1 MVKRN
6 SSILRSHNFFNVI
19 FVLHTLSL
27 LLVVVMCMS
36 STWPLSLFAST
47 VINAYQSDIQVS
59 FFTTWWQQ
67 RAHLT
72 LVFPLSF
79 SLPCVFR
86 GRWKP
91 AGYGRCCRT
100 STRLLWAPARL
111 LSFAPRQ
118 AVWAAWNPG
127 HFPPWHMATMLGWPL
142 WGRWCSAWP
151 LRVAWPCKRIL
162 FNSNG
167 PLMHVQLDSGC
178 KSEVM

>member
-1 MVKRN
+1 MTFEPVCFHCYKCL
-6 SSILRSHNFFNVI
+6 SEW
-19 FVLHTLSL
+19 HTS
-27 LLVVVMCMS
+27 
-36 STWPLSLFAST
+36 
-47 VINAYQSDIQVS
+47 Q

-127 HFPPWHMATMLGWPL
+127 HFPPWHMATMLGWLL

-178 KSEVM
+178 KCKILQSSFLFFLQYVWHGGQWGDLYSGDGLQHSR

>member
-1 MVKRN
+1 MTFEPVCFHCYKCL
-6 SSILRSHNFFNVI
+6 SEWHKSQFFN
-19 FVLHTLSL
+19 
-27 LLVVVMCMS
+27 
-36 STWPLSLFAST
+36 
-47 VINAYQSDIQVS
+47 
-59 FFTTWWQQ
+59 TWWQQ

-178 KSEVM
+178 KSEAM